1 MTIPHA
7 LKFFSYCLPLDIS
20 GPAEMDL
27 VLILEREKQQQRFFE
42 AYNEPVRIG
51 SRLCENPVDDII
63 LSLNR
68 RGK

>member
-1 MTIPHA
+1 
-7 LKFFSYCLPLDIS
+7 
-20 GPAEMDL
+20 MDL